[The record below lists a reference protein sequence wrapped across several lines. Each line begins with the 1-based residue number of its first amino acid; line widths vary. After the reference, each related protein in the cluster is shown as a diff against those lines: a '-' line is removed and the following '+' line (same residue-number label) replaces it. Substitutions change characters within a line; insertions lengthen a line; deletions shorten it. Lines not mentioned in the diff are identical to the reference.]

1 MLHRFN
7 PLKEFSTY
15 HHPPLSRNT
24 CQPLHKLI
32 PKTTTTTTTKKLS
45 ILRISILLYPYNN
58 FASKAF
64 LTFVAL
70 ASRLLKTSSSTTLV
84 MSKRMMP
91 ERTELRTASGKGL
104 MLLIHNIQA
113 SEKSQVKLV
122 STFIHLQ
129 ISDQF

>member
-24 CQPLHKLI
+24 CQPLHKLT
-32 PKTTTTTTTKKLS
+32 PKTTTTTKLS

-104 MLLIHNIQA
+104 MLLIHKIQA